1 MCVSSYYHICVLML
15 QVDLDRNHVGD
26 EGASALALALAHN
39 GRLRTLGIAW
49 NKVTLK
55 LLVCEALSY

>member
-1 MCVSSYYHICVLML
+1 MCVFML

-26 EGASALALALAHN
+26 EAASALALALAHN

-55 LLVCEALSY
+55 LLVCEALRYE

>member
-1 MCVSSYYHICVLML
+1 M
-15 QVDLDRNHVGD
+15 GD

-49 NKVTLK
+49 NKVALK
-55 LLVCEALSY
+55 LPVCETLSY